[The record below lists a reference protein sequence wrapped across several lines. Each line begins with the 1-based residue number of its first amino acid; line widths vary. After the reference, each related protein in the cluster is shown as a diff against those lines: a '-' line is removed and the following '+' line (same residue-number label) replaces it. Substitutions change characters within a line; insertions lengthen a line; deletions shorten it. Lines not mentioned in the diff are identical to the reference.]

1 MNLRWQQAL
10 WRNDHTAGY
19 RLTEYMIFRQIIF
32 HLPAHF
38 CLLTATLNQIL
49 GYYRLLQSPWNIKPT
64 VWLLWFHIT
73 TMSLVNDLKFY
84 PLWTIHIPVD
94 CWSGFHLF
102 FFPPFSLNA
111 TLVLKFWSQYY
122 KNLLRQC
129 LRIINICSSVW
140 VLWILVM

>member
-10 WRNDHTAGY
+10 WRNDHAAGY
-19 RLTEYMIFRQIIF
+19 RHWLNIWYSGKLSFP
-32 HLPAHF
+32 LLHF

-49 GYYRLLQSPWNIKPT
+49 GYYGLLQSPWNTKPT

-73 TMSLVNDLKFY
+73 TVSLVNDLKFY
-84 PLWTIHIPVD
+84 PLRAIHIPLD
-94 CWSGFHLF
+94 CWSGFHF
-102 FFPPFSLNA
+102 FFPPPLNA
-111 TLVLKFWSQYY
+111 TLALKFWSQYY

-140 VLWILVM
+140 VLRILVM